1 MRWVHFLC
9 SSPAKAGVQNLA
21 DRNWTPAF
29 AGEVLMTIISILAFL
44 LLTGCDLSMKQ
55 QTKAGPQSSPELWPG
70 GPPRRAAPAGTIAE
84 GALAEARALATPPPL
99 TPALIDR
106 GQDRYDVF
114 CAVCHGRT
122 GDGDGPVVKRGF
134 PAPPSYHIARLA
146 AAPPGYIVDAI
157 THGHG
162 VMYSYADRVA
172 PADRWAIAAYVK
184 VLQRARQD
192 REARR

>member
-1 MRWVHFLC
+1 MTRT
-9 SSPAKAGVQNLA
+9 LA
-21 DRNWTPAF
+21 
-29 AGEVLMTIISILAFL
+29 LMLIPM

-55 QTKAGPQSSPELWPG
+55 QAKAEPQSSPELWPA
-70 GPPRRAAPAGTIAE
+70 GPPRQPPPPGTVAE
-84 GALAEARALATPPPL
+84 GALAEAKALATPPPL

-106 GQDRYDVF
+106 GQDRYGIF

-122 GDGDGPVVKRGF
+122 GDGDGPVVEHGF
-134 PAPPSYHIARLA
+134 PAPPSYHIARLV
-146 AAPPGYIVDAI
+146 AAPPAYIVDVI

-184 VLQRARQD
+184 TLQRARLD
-192 REARR
+192 EEARR